1 MRFRIRGG
9 RKFTSNRGLVR
20 PKALHPYAVHVACLE
35 PPKGRFGVWGRLE
48 KTDMDEIPELS
59 SSADW
64 VERRAVAHDLW
75 PQRLLERR
83 RGKAL
88 TLPERVVWPTD
99 DDQIVALVH
108 EARREKR
115 ALIPFGAGSGVC
127 GGISPDRRAYV
138 LDMKK
143 MDRLL
148 ALDEERGVVTV
159 EAGLN
164 GERLERLLNA
174 RGYTL
179 GHFPSSIYC
188 STVGGWAATRSAGQ
202 LSSRFGKIED
212 MIVAMEGV
220 DGRGQKI
227 RAAIDEPASGPGA
240 LRLLLGSEG
249 SLCIITR
256 LTLRVRPTFSHRWL
270 RGFVFE
276 RLDAAIPAL
285 QMLMEGG
292 EAPSVIRLY
301 DPLDT
306 LLGGGAPPSCDEPDR
321 IVAGGISRA
330 GLEDSGPHDDIED
343 GFFEAITA
351 RLERLTLFERP
362 TATRRLVG
370 ELLARPLLCHSLL
383 ERMAQQSKM
392 IVGIEGSA
400 AEIAERVPSLRRRLE
415 ALGAQDAG
423 DGPGSH
429 WLRHRHRISYRMARA
444 FAAGG
449 WVDTMEIATR
459 WDGVMPLYQSMKE
472 ALRDIALV
480 TCHFSHAY
488 RDGCS
493 LYLTFIGG
501 GAEGDGP
508 RSAQSRYHQ
517 VWDRAFAIVKR
528 EGAALSHHHGIGRS
542 KAKAMHMPT
551 GNRTTLRA
559 LKDVLD
565 PDGIL
570 NPGVLGLPGL
580 ATTRGHT

>member
-1 MRFRIRGG
+1 MLEDIP
-9 RKFTSNRGLVR
+9 GL
-20 PKALHPYAVHVACLE
+20 AESDA
-35 PPKGRFGVWGRLE
+35 
-48 KTDMDEIPELS
+48 
-59 SSADW
+59 W

-83 RGKAL
+83 RGASL
-88 TLPERVVWPTD
+88 TLPARVVWPTD
-99 DDQIVALVH
+99 DDQIVQLVAL
-108 EARREKR
+108 ARREGR
-115 ALIPFGAGSGVC
+115 PLIPFGAGSGVC
-127 GGISPDRRAYV
+127 GGISPDRDAYV
-138 LDMKK
+138 IDMKR
-143 MDRLL
+143 MNRLVHI
-148 ALDEERGVVTV
+148 DEERGVVTA

-212 MIVAMEGV
+212 LIVAIEGV
-220 DGRGQKI
+220 DGRGEKI
-227 RAAIDEPASGPGA
+227 RAAIDEETTGPGA
-240 LRLLLGSEG
+240 LRLLVGSEG
-249 SLCIITR
+249 ALCIITQI
-256 LTLRVRPTFSHRWL
+256 TLRVRPLSTHRWL

-276 RLDAAIPAL
+276 RLDGALPAL
-285 QMLMEGG
+285 RMLMEAG

-306 LLGGGAPPSCDEPDR
+306 LLGGGVPPLREEPDR

-330 GLEDSGPHDDIED
+330 GNEDSGPALHDEEGIFD
-343 GFFEAITA
+343 AIA
-351 RLERLTLFERP
+351 EQLERVTLFERP
-362 TATRRLVG
+362 SATRRVVG
-370 ELLARPLLCHSLL
+370 ELLARPLLTRSFLD
-383 ERMAQQSKM
+383 RMSGGSKL

-400 AEIAERVPSLRRRLE
+400 EEVAARIPTLRGRLL

-423 DGPGSH
+423 DEPGAR

-459 WDGVMPLYQSMKE
+459 WDGVLPIYRSMRE
-472 ALRDIALV
+472 ALRDVAIV

-488 RDGCS
+488 LDGCS

-501 GAEGDGP
+501 GHEGAGP
-508 RSAQSRYHQ
+508 RSAQARYAQ
-517 VWDRAFAIVKR
+517 VWDRACSIVR
-528 EGAALSHHHGIGRS
+528 SHGAALSHHHGIGRS
-542 KAKAMHMPT
+542 KAKAWQMPA
-551 GNRTTLRA
+551 GNHTTLRA
-559 LKDVLD
+559 LKNALD

-570 NPGVLGLPGL
+570 NPGVLGLSVPRRD
-580 ATTRGHT
+580 RGAP

>member
-1 MRFRIRGG
+1 MEATLLEDIP
-9 RKFTSNRGLVR
+9 GLDGSD
-20 PKALHPYAVHVACLE
+20 AL
-35 PPKGRFGVWGRLE
+35 
-48 KTDMDEIPELS
+48 
-59 SSADW
+59 

-83 RGKAL
+83 RGSSL
-88 TLPERVVWPTD
+88 TLPAAVVWPTH
-99 DDQIVALVH
+99 DDQIVDLVH
-108 EARREKR
+108 RARQQRR
-115 ALIPFGAGSGVC
+115 PLIPFGAGSGVC
-127 GGISPDRRAYV
+127 GGISPERDAYV
-138 LDMKK
+138 LDMKR
-143 MDRLL
+143 MNRLL
-148 ALDEERGVVTV
+148 MVDEARGCVTV

-164 GERLERLLNA
+164 GERLERMLNA

-212 MIVAMEGV
+212 LIVAVEGI
-220 DGRGQKI
+220 DGRGEKI
-227 RAAIDEPASGPGA
+227 RAAINDVTTGPGV

-249 SLCIITR
+249 SLCVITR
-256 LTLRVRPTFSHRWL
+256 VTLRMRPMASHRWL

-306 LLGGGAPPSCDEPDR
+306 LLGGGTPPLCDEPDR

-330 GLEDSGPHDDIED
+330 GLEDSGPHAETDEGLLD
-343 GFFEAITA
+343 AIA
-351 RLERLTLFERP
+351 EQLERFTVFERP
-362 TATRRLVG
+362 AATRRIVG
-370 ELLARPLLCHSLL
+370 ELLARPLLTRSML
-383 ERMAQQSKM
+383 ERMSGASKL

-400 AEIAERVPSLRRRLE
+400 EQVASRVPHLRRRLQ
-415 ALGAQDAG
+415 ALGAQDVG
-423 DGPGSH
+423 DGPGAH
-429 WLRHRHRISYRMARA
+429 WLRHRHRISYRMSRA

-459 WDGVMPLYQSMKE
+459 WDGVLPIYRSMRE
-472 ALRDIALV
+472 ALRDIAIV

-501 GAEGDGP
+501 GKEGDGP
-508 RSAQSRYHQ
+508 RSAQARYAQ
-517 VWDRAFAIVKR
+517 VWDRAFSIVR
-528 EGAALSHHHGIGRS
+528 RHGAALSHHHGIGRS
-542 KAKAMHMPT
+542 KARAMHLPA
-551 GNRTTLRA
+551 GNRATLIA
-559 LKDVLD
+559 LKRVLD

-570 NPGVLGLPGL
+570 NPGVLGLAGQRSREGEL
-580 ATTRGHT
+580 